1 MMMTHPA
8 KTSRHNATT
17 VAISAAIICFLTYAS
32 VYAFRKPFTV
42 ASFSGMKFL
51 GLDYKVCLVI
61 SQVFGYMLSKF
72 YGIRFI
78 AELNRSRRARISITL
93 MSIAWLAL
101 LGFALVPAPYNII
114 FLFINGFPLGMMWG
128 IVFSYA
134 EGRRATDFIGAA
146 LAVSFIFSSGF
157 AKSVAKYLQ
166 LQWNVTEFWLP
177 FVTAGLFVLPLIGFM
192 ILLERVPPPDEA
204 DVKARTERLPMTKT
218 ERRNFF
224 KAFAPGLVLLVF
236 LYILLTIFR
245 DIRDNFAADMWK
257 ELGFG
262 NQPAVFTQT
271 ELPITL
277 ITLIVIASMI
287 LVRNNLRALMY
298 SHALVAIG
306 FLIAGASTWLFVNQQ
321 LAPLWWMTAV
331 GLGLY
336 MAYIPFNCV
345 LFERLIAAFK
355 HPGNVGFL
363 IYIADSFGYLGST
376 GVLFTKEIFKI
387 QTNWTDFYTK
397 NVLVLSAIG
406 FIGTIIAAAYFYRK
420 HRAVSKAA

>member
-1 MMMTHPA
+1 
-8 KTSRHNATT
+8 
-17 VAISAAIICFLTYAS
+17 
-32 VYAFRKPFTV
+32 
-42 ASFSGMKFL
+42 
-51 GLDYKVCLVI
+51 
-61 SQVFGYMLSKF
+61 
-72 YGIRFI
+72 
-78 AELNRSRRARISITL
+78 
-93 MSIAWLAL
+93 
-101 LGFALVPAPYNII
+101 
-114 FLFINGFPLGMMWG
+114 
-128 IVFSYA
+128 
-134 EGRRATDFIGAA
+134 
-146 LAVSFIFSSGF
+146 
-157 AKSVAKYLQ
+157 
-166 LQWNVTEFWLP
+166 
-177 FVTAGLFVLPLIGFM
+177 
-192 ILLERVPPPDEA
+192 
-204 DVKARTERLPMTKT
+204 
-218 ERRNFF
+218 
-224 KAFAPGLVLLVF
+224 
-236 LYILLTIFR
+236 
-245 DIRDNFAADMWK
+245 
-257 ELGFG
+257 
-262 NQPAVFTQT
+262 
-271 ELPITL
+271 
-277 ITLIVIASMI
+277 MI

-397 NVLVLSAIG
+397 NVLVLSAFG